1 MSAHGDSCRPGPAL
15 AQRQPPLRHCL
26 ALRPLDSFLVYAP
39 PFPSPAL
46 PFPPTSALAAA
57 PLKRRSQGVKPPS
70 VSVFDKAH
78 MRHVSFRIL

>member
-1 MSAHGDSCRPGPAL
+1 MSAHGDSCRPAL

-39 PFPSPAL
+39 PFPSPQL
-46 PFPPTSALAAA
+46 PPSPQPPWNGEAG
-57 PLKRRSQGVKPPS
+57 GVKPPS